1 MHVARTVLILLLAL
15 SVAVLPITGSAA
27 ASIKSAGVSDMSA
40 SIDAMSSSMDDMDC
54 CPHKK
59 LPSSEKAIDGCC
71 SSMATC
77 PMNCFGFA
85 GTSSL
90 IIFPLVLGDLPFSL
104 ASNPLHSQTGSPP
117 FRPPRV

>member
-1 MHVARTVLILLLAL
+1 MHLGRTILILLVAL
-15 SVAVLPITGSAA
+15 SVAMLPATGGAA
-27 ASIKSAGVSDMSA
+27 VSVKSADMSG
-40 SIDAMSSSMDDMDC
+40 MSSSMDDMDGC

-59 LPSSEKAIDGCC
+59 LPAEKTIGDCC

-90 IIFPLVLGDLPFSL
+90 IVFPLLLGSLPMFV
-104 ASNPLHSQTGSPP
+104 ASNPLRSQTGSPP

>member
-1 MHVARTVLILLLAL
+1 MHLGRTILILLVAL
-15 SVAVLPITGSAA
+15 SVAMLPAMGAA
-27 ASIKSAGVSDMSA
+27 PVTVKSADMS
-40 SIDAMSSSMDDMDC
+40 DMSSSMDDMHDC

-59 LPSSEKAIDGCC
+59 LPLEKAIGDCC

-77 PMNCFGFA
+77 PMNCFGFT

-90 IIFPLVLGDLPFSL
+90 IFFPLLLGSLPMFT
-104 ASNPLHSQTGSPP
+104 ASNPLRSQTGSPP

>member
-1 MHVARTVLILLLAL
+1 MHLGRTILMLLIAL
-15 SVAVLPITGSAA
+15 SVAMLPATGGAA
-27 ASIKSAGVSDMSA
+27 VSVKSADTSDMS
-40 SIDAMSSSMDDMDC
+40 DMSSSMEDMHDC

-59 LPSSEKAIDGCC
+59 LPLEKAIGDCC

-77 PMNCFGFA
+77 SMNCFGFT

-90 IIFPLVLGDLPFSL
+90 IFFPLLLGSL
-104 ASNPLHSQTGSPP
+104 TISLVSNPLYSQTGSPP

>member
-1 MHVARTVLILLLAL
+1 MLPATGGAAV
-15 SVAVLPITGSAA
+15 SV
-27 ASIKSAGVSDMSA
+27 KSADMS
-40 SIDAMSSSMDDMDC
+40 DMSSSMDDMHDC

-59 LPSSEKAIDGCC
+59 LPLEKAIGDCC

-77 PMNCFGFA
+77 SMNCFGFT

-90 IIFPLVLGDLPFSL
+90 IFFPLLLGSL
-104 ASNPLHSQTGSPP
+104 TISLVSNPLYSQTGSPP

>member
-1 MHVARTVLILLLAL
+1 MHVGRTILVLLLAL
-15 SVAVLPITGSAA
+15 SVAVLPMKAGAA
-27 ASIKSAGVSDMSA
+27 VTVKSADISDTSTGM
-40 SIDAMSSSMDDMDC
+40 DRMSSSMDDMDC

-59 LPSSEKAIDGCC
+59 VPAEKGIADCC

-77 PMNCFGFA
+77 PMNCLGFT

-90 IIFPLVLGDLPFSL
+90 IVFSPLPGSAIVPSVTD
-104 ASNPLHSQTGSPP
+104 PLHSQTGSPP

>member
-1 MHVARTVLILLLAL
+1 MQLGRTILIVLIAL
-15 SVAVLPITGSAA
+15 SVAQPPGSGGVA
-27 ASIKSAGVSDMSA
+27 INVKSTDMSH
-40 SIDAMSSSMDDMDC
+40 MSSAMDDMDC

-59 LPSSEKAIDGCC
+59 VPSEKAIDDCC

-77 PMNCFGFA
+77 PMTCFGFA

-90 IIFPLVLGDLPFSL
+90 IVLPSL
-104 ASNPLHSQTGSPP
+104 LGSVPSALAGNPLHSQTGSPP